1 MNSRYWDWSR
11 GRWARSALRLLQRRV
26 FDFPA
31 QPEPYYLWWA
41 LPLGGMLVLS
51 LLGTLLG
58 ARLVQR
64 KGRLGQDLAWA
75 FTK

>member
-1 MNSRYWDWSR
+1 M
-11 GRWARSALRLLQRRV
+11 LLQWRV
-26 FDFPA
+26 FDFP
-31 QPEPYYLWWA
+31 PRPDPYLWLA

-64 KGRLGQDLAWA
+64 RGLLGQD
-75 FTK
+75 FG